1 MQRKKKQNTLSQPEP
16 ELSWCRSDLLNEKK
30 LNVKTPEGGTS
41 SMQITEL

>member
-1 MQRKKKQNTLSQPEP
+1 MQRKKKQNTLSQPEPEP

-41 SMQITEL
+41 SM